1 MAGITTVV
9 KEEIAGSGI
18 TQGVC
23 VITALS
29 AGVAVLVTSSVKQE
43 VRLDV
48 MEELERMI
56 VPRLWAQ
63 AEVAGAD
70 IMGAAIM
77 GAAITKAAITKA
89 AITGGSLDITIH
101 DGKPA
106 LASGQGIFLADYI
119 GSGELEFLVTCC

>member
-29 AGVAVLVTSSVKQE
+29 AGAAVLVTSSVKQE

-77 GAAITKAAITKA
+77 GAAITKAAIT
-89 AITGGSLDITIH
+89 GGSLDITIH